1 MTNTEALN
9 HIILSAKKSKR
20 DLATILNISETS
32 LYLKLN
38 NKREF
43 KASEI
48 SKLKDALKLTVA
60 ETVHIFLQ

>member
-9 HIILSAKKSKR
+9 HKILSAKKSKR

-48 SKLKDALKLTVA
+48 SKLKDA
-60 ETVHIFLQ
+60 Q